1 MKSEEGYRRG
11 AVLGLTVAEVF
22 ILLVFLMLLALMG
35 VNRYWNV
42 KLDPWREIMAMN
54 TPMVVEA
61 ALKDPELRKQ
71 EIEELNEQIEEL
83 EKEKEKLQER
93 VRLLED
99 REGETGERLDQ
110 AEQTLQEREEE
121 LAEAKRNVN
130 ALGDRIRILGKGI
143 TPPCWYQLI
152 EETNPITKA
161 SLREKPYY
169 LFDIAIRENHM
180 EVQRLPIPVGSA
192 NDDGGELY
200 SEEAKLLPLNSIPYG
215 VPLTDTDIREFMYPI
230 YKMGKASEI
239 RSYSC
244 IFYVRVWDETSPGAK
259 SRWKQAHDTVLEQLF
274 GTHQVRGRSWEDRE
288 NEPVNILR

>member
-1 MKSEEGYRRG
+1 
-11 AVLGLTVAEVF
+11 
-22 ILLVFLMLLALMG
+22 
-35 VNRYWNV
+35 
-42 KLDPWREIMAMN
+42 MN
-54 TPMVVEA
+54 SPKVVEE

-83 EKEKEKLQER
+83 EKEKERLQER

-99 REGETGERLDQ
+99 REGETGEHLDQ
-110 AEQTLQEREEE
+110 AEQSLKEREEE
-121 LAEAKRNVN
+121 LTEAKRNIK
-130 ALGDRIRILGKGI
+130 ALGDKIRIIGKGI

-161 SLREKPYY
+161 NLREKPYY

-180 EVQRLPIPVGSA
+180 EVHRLPIPVGSA
-192 NDDGGELY
+192 DDDGGKLY
-200 SEEAKLLPLNSIPYG
+200 SEEAKVLPLESIPYG
-215 VPLTDTDIREFMYPI
+215 VPLTDIEIRDYMYPI

-259 SRWKQAHDTVLEQLF
+259 VRWKQAHDTVLEQLF

-288 NEPVNILR
+288 NEPVNLLR